1 VTQGKAPKKGFPTKG
16 LASHTRER
24 YGKND
29 IKFMD
34 SLSAAVN
41 ADSPARS
48 NVILYVVTLVVGS
61 LLAWASFAEID
72 ERTRG
77 VGRLIPS
84 QQIQTVQNLEGGI
97 VKDILVREGENVEKG
112 QTLVVID
119 NTGAGSSFAESK
131 TVINELKARA
141 VRLQAE
147 AGIGPFST
155 ESGGDGE
162 LFGLLLK
169 EKRLYETNLRRKQ
182 SEIGVLQ
189 QRLKQRQIELSESR
203 LDAQILAKSLK
214 MINREIKLTEPLY
227 KKRLVSELEFIQLRQ
242 KALDKQH
249 ELGSAKKNAESLV
262 SQISEAKNQIK
273 EVEDRLSSEAQE
285 EYNKVM
291 AEIDRLSQTQVAIE
305 DRVAR
310 TNVRSPVNGTVKQLM
325 VNTLG
330 GVVKPGQD
338 IMEIVPY
345 EKVLLVEAKI
355 KPQDRA
361 FIYPG
366 QKAIVKITAYDYTIY
381 GGLDGT
387 VTHISADTI
396 TGERQEEYYLV
407 HIKTEKNFLGTEQ
420 TMKRIMVGMTAHA
433 EIITGKRTVMH
444 YLLKPILR
452 AKANALRE
460 R

>member
-1 VTQGKAPKKGFPTKG
+1 MIQDRTSKKSRASQGLT
-16 LASHTRER
+16 SHARER
-24 YGKND
+24 FGKQD

-34 SLSAAVN
+34 SLCAAAE
-41 ADSPARS
+41 ADTPTSS
-48 NVILYVVTLVVGS
+48 NIVLYVITLVVVS
-61 LLAWASFAEID
+61 LLVWANFAEID

-84 QQIQTVQNLEGGI
+84 QQIQTIQNLEGGI
-97 VKDILVREGENVEKG
+97 VKEILVFEGESVEKD
-112 QTLVVID
+112 QTLVIID

-141 VRLQAE
+141 VRFQAE
-147 AGIGPFST
+147 AGIKEFST

-169 EKRLYETNLRRKQ
+169 EKRLYDTNIRRKQ
-182 SEIGVLQ
+182 SEIAVLR
-189 QRLKQRQIELSESR
+189 QRLKQRRIELSEAR
-203 LDAQILAKSLK
+203 LDATILSKSLK

-227 KKRLVSELEFIQLRQ
+227 KKRLVSELEFIQLKQ
-242 KALDKQH
+242 KSLDKQH

-262 SQISEAKNQIK
+262 SQINEAENQIR
-273 EVEDRLSSEAQE
+273 EVEDRHRGEAQA

-291 AEIDRLSQTQVAIE
+291 AEIDRLSRTQVAIE
-305 DRVAR
+305 DRVER

-325 VNTLG
+325 VNTVG
-330 GVVKPGQD
+330 GVVKPGMD
-338 IMEIVPY
+338 IMEIVPH

-355 KPQDRA
+355 KPADRA

-396 TGERQEEYYLV
+396 SGEREEEYYLV
-407 HIKTEKNFLGTEQ
+407 RIKTEKNFIGTDQ
-420 TMKRIMVGMTAHA
+420 TMKKIMVGMTAHA
-433 EIITGKRTVMH
+433 EIITGKRTIMQ
-444 YLLKPILR
+444 YMLKPILR

>member
-1 VTQGKAPKKGFPTKG
+1 VTQERASKKSRASQG

-24 YGKND
+24 IGKND

-34 SLSAAVN
+34 SLIAAAE
-41 ADSPARS
+41 ADTPTSS
-48 NVILYVVTLVVGS
+48 NIVLYVITLVVVS
-61 LLAWASFAEID
+61 LLVWANFAEID

-97 VKDILVREGENVEKG
+97 VKEILVDEGASVEKG
-112 QTLVVID
+112 QTLVIID

-141 VRLQAE
+141 GRFAAE
-147 AGIGPFST
+147 AGIKPFST

-169 EKRLYETNLRRKQ
+169 EKRLYETNTRRKH
-182 SEIGVLQ
+182 SEIAVLQ
-189 QRLKQRQIELSESR
+189 QRLKQRKIELSESR
-203 LDAQILAKSLK
+203 LDAKLLSKSLK
-214 MINREIKLTEPLY
+214 MINREVTLTEPLY
-227 KKRLVSELEFIQLRQ
+227 KKRLVSELEFIQLKQ
-242 KALDKQH
+242 KSLDKRH
-249 ELGSAKKNAESLV
+249 ELERAKKNAENLV
-262 SQISEAKNQIK
+262 SQISEAENQVK
-273 EVEDRLSSEAQE
+273 EVEDRRRGEAQE

-291 AEIDRLSQTQVAIE
+291 GEIDRLSRTQVAIE
-305 DRVAR
+305 DRVDR

-325 VNTLG
+325 VSTVG
-330 GVVKPGQD
+330 GVVKPGMD
-338 IMEIVPY
+338 IMEIVPF
-345 EKVLLVEAKI
+345 EKALLVEAKI
-355 KPQDRA
+355 KPSDRA

-366 QKAIVKITAYDYTIY
+366 QKAVVKITAYDYTIY
-381 GGLDGT
+381 GGLEGT
-387 VTHISADTI
+387 VTRISADTI

-407 HIKTEKNFLGTEQ
+407 RIRTEKNFIGTDQ
-420 TMKRIMVGMTAHA
+420 TVKKIMVGMTAHV
-433 EIITGKRTVMH
+433 EIITGKRTIMQ
-444 YLLKPILR
+444 YMLKPILR